1 MTDAGVVG
9 LSHFVGGSFGD
20 DLSGPHQVDAVGD
33 GKGFGDIVGDHDGA
47 GFHRLG
53 DLADEFGDD
62 GEGDGVQS
70 GEGLVVQDEVGVQGD
85 GAREGDAPCHS
96 AGEFGG
102 MQQGG
107 AAQPDGL
114 EFEQGEVADGGEGQA
129 GVLAHG
135 EGDIVQGGEV
145 GEQAVELEHHS
156 DFAAEAVEFQAG
168 HVGEVVSE
176 DADFVGFGGEE
187 LPADVAQ
194 EGGFSAAAAA
204 HDGDDFA
211 VSGAKGHIPQDGTD
225 AVREGKVFDFN
236 GMGGHDCGDSI
247 RNGRGL
253 GNFGK
258 KIGGVGGRIFEKFC

>member
-1 MTDAGVVG
+1 MADAGVVG

-33 GKGFGDIVGDHDGA
+33 GEGFGDIVGDHDGA

-114 EFEQGEVADGGEGQA
+114 EFEQGEVADGGEGEA

-168 HVGEVVSE
+168 HIGEVVSE

-247 RNGRGL
+247 RNGR
-253 GNFGK
+253 
-258 KIGGVGGRIFEKFC
+258 